1 METLNIR
8 KKTLE
13 CAWQHLGIQ
22 SSFWIKV
29 KVDPMVR
36 WRGLDK
42 INVHKIYMMYIF
54 STTIRHVCG
63 LWHITKPKKNEKII
77 QCPPIKF
84 LPFFKIMVF
93 SENKSLLCIYCSRS
107 TKQHIFWMNFQPK
120 IKNFWMVLNLI
131 YVYQYHSPQKKAL
144 QNSTYNLSFEVY
156 L

>member
-1 METLNIR
+1 
-8 KKTLE
+8 
-13 CAWQHLGIQ
+13 
-22 SSFWIKV
+22 
-29 KVDPMVR
+29 
-36 WRGLDK
+36 
-42 INVHKIYMMYIF
+42 
-54 STTIRHVCG
+54 
-63 LWHITKPKKNEKII
+63 
-77 QCPPIKF
+77 
-84 LPFFKIMVF
+84 MVF